1 MTGTAEL
8 PVGVVIRTP
17 PGSPSRQLAIIG
29 PPETFHLGSE
39 QVSPA
44 SHVNLLGIFQAG
56 SMRWDVKPADLGPA
70 EVEISRFRH
79 LRKNIPL
86 NRFISE
92 FLELGK
98 LYQKIHRLRTK
109 SKADKSHLNSK
120 IISSSHH
127 VVSRTDVDP

>member
-56 SMRWDVKPADLGPA
+56 SMRWDVKAADLEPA
-70 EVEISRFRH
+70 ERFRH

-98 LYQKIHRLRTK
+98 FSQKIHRLRTK